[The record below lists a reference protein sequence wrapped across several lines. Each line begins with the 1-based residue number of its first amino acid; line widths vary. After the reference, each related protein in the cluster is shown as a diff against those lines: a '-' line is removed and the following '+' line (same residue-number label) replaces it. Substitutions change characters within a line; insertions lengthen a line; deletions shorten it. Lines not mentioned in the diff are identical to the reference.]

1 VSLVTPWNLALIGV
15 VMAMMTAMALLRDP
29 RRKALVMTLPLP
41 FTVASL
47 TLGTPLDAAHVAALS
62 LLFLY
67 TLGVYVLHK
76 RAHLP
81 LLLCIPSMAAA
92 FIGSAALLNA
102 RLPRTDASFW
112 TVCALTLVVGTLLL
126 ALLPRG
132 RGEGRVS
139 ELPLTLKL
147 AVSFVV
153 VVGLV
158 LLKEAIGGFMTLFPM
173 VGVLASYEN
182 RDGLWENVLQMP
194 VVMVTL
200 LPLMITSH
208 LIVERI
214 GLGASL
220 ALGWVPFAL
229 AVVPFLVLGWRRTAL
244 HGDSILT
251 EAP

>member
-1 VSLVTPWNLALIGV
+1 VSLVTPWNLALVAV

-67 TLGVYVLHK
+67 TLGVYVLHR

-81 LLLCIPSMAAA
+81 LLLCILLMAAA
-92 FIGSAALLNA
+92 FLGSATLLNA

-112 TVCALTLVVGTLLL
+112 TVCALTLVAGVLLL
-126 ALLPRG
+126 TQLRRG
-132 RGEGRVS
+132 RGVGRVS
-139 ELPLTLKL
+139 ELPLALKL
-147 AVSFVV
+147 TVSLVV

-158 LLKEAIGGFMTLFPM
+158 VLKETIGGFMTLFPM

-208 LIVERI
+208 LTVADV

-229 AVVPFLVLGWRRTAL
+229 AVVPFIVLSWRRTARPA
-244 HGDSILT
+244 GSIRA

>member
-1 VSLVTPWNLALIGV
+1 MSLVTPWNLALIGV

-67 TLGVYVLHK
+67 TLGVYVLHR
-76 RAHLP
+76 RARLP
-81 LLLCIPSMAAA
+81 LLISIALMAAA
-92 FIGSAALLNA
+92 FIGSAAKLNTL
-102 RLPRTDASFW
+102 LPRTEASFW
-112 TVCALTLVVGTLLL
+112 AVCALTLVAGGLLL
-126 ALLPRG
+126 ALLRRG
-132 RGEGRVS
+132 RGTGRVS
-139 ELPLTLKL
+139 ELPLALKL
-147 AVSFVV
+147 TVSFVV

-208 LIVERI
+208 LTLERI

-220 ALGWVPFAL
+220 ALGWAPFTL
-229 AVVPFLVLGWRRTAL
+229 AVVPFLVLGWRRTARST
-244 HGDSILT
+244 GSIRT